1 MKIKIFMQSV
11 FVFVALT
18 MNSCNNNS
26 DTSRRDDSAVTS
38 EKTKLKIN
46 SAYRIKRDATYV
58 DLSTSKKVVLKEDT
72 VNHIIR
78 DANTGFPVPFFIDI
92 DTNDTVDEHG
102 RIVNNALLPGE
113 NGKWKLDEGKLKK
126 VD

>member
-1 MKIKIFMQSV
+1 MQSV